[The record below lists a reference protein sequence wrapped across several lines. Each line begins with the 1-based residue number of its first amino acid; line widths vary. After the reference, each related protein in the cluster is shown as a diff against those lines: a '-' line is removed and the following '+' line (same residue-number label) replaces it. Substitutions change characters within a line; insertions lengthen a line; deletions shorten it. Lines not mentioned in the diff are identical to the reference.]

1 MERENPG
8 SWDAGDQ
15 CRELSAGVRAWRGV
29 LMTSG
34 RGATAA
40 HGPHP
45 PIWLVSKI
53 VLSGR
58 RCVMPGGEATSSDRI
73 GSEKCA
79 SDKAADAI
87 MLLFERH

>member
-1 MERENPG
+1 MEREKRG
-8 SWDAGDQ
+8 SRDAGDQ
-15 CRELSAGVRAWRGV
+15 RRELSAGVRAWRGV

-58 RCVMPGGEATSSDRI
+58 RSVLAVCDCVCGVWVV
-73 GSEKCA
+73 CC
-79 SDKAADAI
+79 
-87 MLLFERH
+87 LLLLSIQSCKF

>member
-1 MERENPG
+1 MERENHG
-8 SWDAGDQ
+8 SRDAGDQ

-45 PIWLVSKI
+45 PIWL
-53 VLSGR
+53 
-58 RCVMPGGEATSSDRI
+58 
-73 GSEKCA
+73 
-79 SDKAADAI
+79 
-87 MLLFERH
+87 